1 MSLKFTEEISV
12 MTVKNNAKFGEEQTC
27 RFKIGMRNLT
37 MGSFFEPKY
46 ILVELKEY
54 RGVIFHETDK

>member
-1 MSLKFTEEISV
+1 